1 MININI
7 KTETPIWARE
17 LTEDQLSFYPA
28 LPGYEH
34 EIDMP
39 AYQNCMK
46 DSRNCVDDDVK
57 HKNIVVFV
65 VLEEI
70 GKFEKLWGSRCPGK
84 EHLMWPLVG
93 YNVYGRLGVPIS
105 LATIKNVF
113 AEQRAKLRQR
123 LSTIIKSNTAISVED
138 LEERLWKFPEY
149 PLIRYY
155 RKQTQELEKRLRWSG
170 IIGNDGKHIEIF
182 LDEEDRDF
190 EENGFVEPV
199 RDSGE
204 QEGQFLG
211 QGHGE
216 DGQDGQVQA
225 RHGQVQASHGQGQ
238 ASHVPG
244 QANHGQGRAS
254 HVPGQTSHVPG
265 QTSHGQGQASHVP
278 GQTSHVPGQTSHGQG
293 QTSHGQGQASHGQGQ
308 ASHVPG
314 QTSHG
319 QGQTSHGQG
328 QASHGQGHASHVPG
342 QGSHAQVQARH
353 GQVQAR
359 QVPGQASH
367 GQGRAS
373 HGPRQYSEHG
383 QGQNRRES
391 IENQETEKQISRRS
405 SRSGKDQTP
414 GNSVDRPR
422 TRNGRFLSTKSRKRR
437 SEKAIFEQSG
447 PLLPQHLENQS
458 LTSGAHDCQQTPAP
472 STRSQAHRQTSER
485 QNLRNNQQQNPVE
498 LPPMNRPPPPYVPV
512 QQQYP
517 TPSEAPAPPTYNFN
531 FQNFSEIFKNHLMS
545 IVGYSPEKM
554 RLVRSVLNQTAC
566 ILDGDLPQNCSQSQI
581 FQKLNS
587 LFPNKNRPN

>member
-105 LATIKNVF
+105 C
-113 AEQRAKLRQR
+113 
-123 LSTIIKSNTAISVED
+123 
-138 LEERLWKFPEY
+138 
-149 PLIRYY
+149 
-155 RKQTQELEKRLRWSG
+155 
-170 IIGNDGKHIEIF
+170 
-182 LDEEDRDF
+182 
-190 EENGFVEPV
+190 
-199 RDSGE
+199 
-204 QEGQFLG
+204 
-211 QGHGE
+211 
-216 DGQDGQVQA
+216 
-225 RHGQVQASHGQGQ
+225 
-238 ASHVPG
+238 
-244 QANHGQGRAS
+244 
-254 HVPGQTSHVPG
+254 
-265 QTSHGQGQASHVP
+265 
-278 GQTSHVPGQTSHGQG
+278 
-293 QTSHGQGQASHGQGQ
+293 
-308 ASHVPG
+308 
-314 QTSHG
+314 
-319 QGQTSHGQG
+319 
-328 QASHGQGHASHVPG
+328 
-342 QGSHAQVQARH
+342 
-353 GQVQAR
+353 
-359 QVPGQASH
+359 
-367 GQGRAS
+367 
-373 HGPRQYSEHG
+373 QYG
-383 QGQNRRES
+383 
-391 IENQETEKQISRRS
+391 
-405 SRSGKDQTP
+405 
-414 GNSVDRPR
+414 
-422 TRNGRFLSTKSRKRR
+422 LSTKSRKRR

-554 RLVRSVLNQTAC
+554 RL
-566 ILDGDLPQNCSQSQI
+566 
-581 FQKLNS
+581 KLNS

>member
-105 LATIKNVF
+105 CYLQWWPNLC
-113 AEQRAKLRQR
+113 KL
-123 LSTIIKSNTAISVED
+123 S
-138 LEERLWKFPEY
+138 
-149 PLIRYY
+149 
-155 RKQTQELEKRLRWSG
+155 
-170 IIGNDGKHIEIF
+170 
-182 LDEEDRDF
+182 
-190 EENGFVEPV
+190 
-199 RDSGE
+199 
-204 QEGQFLG
+204 FLG
-211 QGHGE
+211 QYG
-216 DGQDGQVQA
+216 
-225 RHGQVQASHGQGQ
+225 
-238 ASHVPG
+238 
-244 QANHGQGRAS
+244 
-254 HVPGQTSHVPG
+254 
-265 QTSHGQGQASHVP
+265 
-278 GQTSHVPGQTSHGQG
+278 
-293 QTSHGQGQASHGQGQ
+293 
-308 ASHVPG
+308 
-314 QTSHG
+314 
-319 QGQTSHGQG
+319 
-328 QASHGQGHASHVPG
+328 
-342 QGSHAQVQARH
+342 
-353 GQVQAR
+353 
-359 QVPGQASH
+359 
-367 GQGRAS
+367 
-373 HGPRQYSEHG
+373 
-383 QGQNRRES
+383 
-391 IENQETEKQISRRS
+391 
-405 SRSGKDQTP
+405 
-414 GNSVDRPR
+414 
-422 TRNGRFLSTKSRKRR
+422 LSTKSRKRR